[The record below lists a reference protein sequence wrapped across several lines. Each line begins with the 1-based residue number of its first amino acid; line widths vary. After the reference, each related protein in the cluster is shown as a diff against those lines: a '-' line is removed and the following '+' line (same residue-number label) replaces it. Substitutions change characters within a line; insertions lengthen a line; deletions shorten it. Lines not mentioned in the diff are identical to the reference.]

1 MALPGAYSPLRQ
13 LFDISC
19 SRQGLAFE
27 PAFLSNRLDAMI
39 SYVVGSEGIALSGEA
54 APYRP
59 LEAGDL
65 VAVPL
70 RDREMNER
78 ISRSRRWQGAQ
89 CRPLSRL
96 AGSPAGGA

>member
-1 MALPGAYSPLRQ
+1 MALPGAHSTLRQ

-19 SRQGLAFE
+19 SRQGLACE

-39 SYVVGSEGIALSGEA
+39 SYVVGSEGIAVSGEA
-54 APYRP
+54 APYRR

-70 RDREMNER
+70 RDRAPFR
-78 ISRSRRWQGAQ
+78 DPDDGSTHGAG
-89 CRPLSRL
+89 PLSRL
-96 AGSPAGGA
+96 SGSPAGGA